1 MGGLFTNT
9 TARTGFGG
17 AGGKGSNGAPGAGGG
32 GGPAIGILESFTATA
47 SYSGNTF
54 AVGPGG
60 PGGAPGS
67 GAADSQSGADGLSV
81 DFHKE
86 SAPEEL

>member
-1 MGGLFTNT
+1 M
-9 TARTGFGG
+9 
-17 AGGKGSNGAPGAGGG
+17 
-32 GGPAIGILESFTATA
+32 GILEAFKATA
-47 SYSGNTF
+47 SHSGNAF

-67 GAADSQSGADGLSV
+67 GADDTQSGADGLSV

-86 SAPEEL
+86 SAPDEL